1 MADLNTLYPIFL
13 KTEHLNFLIVGGG
26 NVAYEKLFF
35 LLKSSPNAQATVV
48 APLIREEV
56 RELAT
61 RYNITLVADV
71 YHPNYLQNRHIVV
84 ATTDQPSVNHQV
96 YEDCRARSILVNVA
110 DTPHLCDLY
119 LGGIVTK
126 GNLKIA
132 ISTNGKSPTLAK
144 RLRQLFEQIFPEN
157 MDQLLQN
164 LHRYR
169 STLKL
174 SFEEKVDR
182 MNAMTEALIEKEEV

>member
-1 MADLNTLYPIFL
+1 MNTLYPIFL
-13 KTEHLNFLIVGGG
+13 KTEQLNFLIVGGG

-35 LLKSSPNAQATVV
+35 ILKSSPGTRVTVV
-48 APLIREEV
+48 APMIRQEV
-56 RELAT
+56 KDLAAKHAVELVVDT
-61 RYNITLVADV
+61 
-71 YHPNYLQNRHIVV
+71 YHSSYLEGRHIVI
-84 ATTDQPSVNHQV
+84 ATTDQPEVNHQV
-96 YEDCRARSILVNVA
+96 YLDARARSLLVNVA
-110 DTPHLCDLY
+110 DTPELCDLY

-144 RLRQLFEQIFPEN
+144 RLRQLFEGIFPDDI
-157 MDQLLQN
+157 DQLLSN

-182 MNAMTEALIEKEEV
+182 MNALTQELIENND

>member
-1 MADLNTLYPIFL
+1 MNTLYPIFL
-13 KTEHLNFLIVGGG
+13 KTEQLNFLIVGGG

-35 LLKSSPNAQATVV
+35 IMKSSPNTKATVV

-61 RYNITLVADV
+61 RHEIELIEGV
-71 YHPNYLQNRHIVV
+71 YAPSFLEGRHIVI
-84 ATTDQPSVNHQV
+84 ATTDRPEVNHQV
-96 YEDCRARSILVNVA
+96 YQDARARQLLVNVA
-110 DTPHLCDLY
+110 DTPELCDLY

-144 RLRQLFEQIFPEN
+144 RLRQLFESIFPEDI
-157 MDQLLQN
+157 DQLLQN

-182 MNAMTEALIEKEEV
+182 MNELTQELIENND

>member
-1 MADLNTLYPIFL
+1 MNTLYPIFL
-13 KTEHLNFLIVGGG
+13 KTEQLNFLIVGGG

-35 LLKSSPNAQATVV
+35 IMKSSPNTKATVV

-61 RYNITLVADV
+61 RHEIELIEDV
-71 YHPNYLQNRHIVV
+71 YAPSFLEGRHIVI
-84 ATTDQPSVNHQV
+84 ATTDRPEVNHQV
-96 YEDCRARSILVNVA
+96 YQDARARQLLVNVA
-110 DTPHLCDLY
+110 DTPELCDLY

-144 RLRQLFEQIFPEN
+144 RLRQLFESIFPEDI
-157 MDQLLQN
+157 DQLLQN

-182 MNAMTEALIEKEEV
+182 MNELTQELIENND

>member
-1 MADLNTLYPIFL
+1 MNNLYPIFL
-13 KTEHLNFLIVGGG
+13 KTEQLNFLIVGGG

-35 LLKSSPNAQATVV
+35 IMKSSPNTKATVV
-48 APLIREEV
+48 APLIRDEV

-61 RYNITLVADV
+61 RHSIELIEDV
-71 YHPNYLQNRHIVV
+71 YAPSYLDGRHIVI
-84 ATTDQPSVNHQV
+84 ATTDRPEVNRQV
-96 YEDCRARSILVNVA
+96 YEDARARQLLVNVA
-110 DTPHLCDLY
+110 DTPELCDLY

-144 RLRQLFEQIFPEN
+144 RLRQLFESIFPDDI
-157 MDQLLQN
+157 DQLLQN

-182 MNAMTEALIEKEEV
+182 MNELTQELIENND

>member
-1 MADLNTLYPIFL
+1 MNTLYPIFL
-13 KTEHLNFLIVGGG
+13 KTEQLDFLIVGGG

-35 LLKSSPNAQATVV
+35 ILKSSPQTKATVV

-56 RELAT
+56 RALADNYAVELIEAV
-61 RYNITLVADV
+61 YNPD
-71 YHPNYLQNRHIVV
+71 YLAGRHIVI
-84 ATTDQPSVNHQV
+84 ATTDNPTVNRQV
-96 YEDCRARSILVNVA
+96 YEDARAKQLLVNVA
-110 DTPHLCDLY
+110 DTPELCDLY

-132 ISTNGKSPTLAK
+132 ISTNGKSPTVAK
-144 RLRQLFEQIFPEN
+144 RLRQLFENIFPED
-157 MDQLLQN
+157 MDKLLQN

-174 SFEEKVDR
+174 SFEQKVDR
-182 MNAMTEALIEKEEV
+182 MNALTQELIKSDD

>member
-1 MADLNTLYPIFL
+1 MNTLYPIFL
-13 KTEHLNFLIVGGG
+13 KTEQLHFLIVGGG

-35 LLKSSPNAQATVV
+35 LLKSSPGTPVTVV
-48 APLIREEV
+48 APFIGEEV
-56 RELAT
+56 RELAKLHHV
-61 RYNITLVADV
+61 TLVEAEYEV
-71 YHPNYLQNRHIVV
+71 HFLEGKHIVI
-84 ATTDQPSVNHQV
+84 ATTDQPAVNRQV
-96 YEDCRARSILVNVA
+96 YQDARKRQLLVNVA
-110 DTPHLCDLY
+110 DTPELCDLY

-144 RLRQLFEQIFPEN
+144 RLRQLFESIFPDD
-157 MDQLLQN
+157 MDELLQN

-174 SFEEKVDR
+174 SFEEKVER
-182 MNAMTEALIEKEEV
+182 MNELTQDLIKKA